1 MNEQINTRK
10 LRETVAVE
18 SIINCMPHLSEFE
31 RAAVRSL
38 PFVHRFSGRRSL
50 IMEEGE
56 RMNKLLVVCS
66 GWAMRQVTLAD
77 GRRQVLDFVLPG
89 DVVGLHIDSNQIA
102 TCDVVAL
109 TSVEI
114 AEIDFDQ
121 IARRTQSNPA
131 IGMGL
136 NIYFLREMTMLSD
149 QVLRLGRM
157 TAYERVCHM
166 LLEIYF
172 RQRDT
177 GRVEYDGSVAF
188 PITQTIAADALGLSV
203 VHVNRQVM
211 QLRREGL
218 VSLTRNSL
226 TVHDPATLQEI
237 CGYRPRALNAVPGY
251 LGLHAAE

>member
-10 LRETVAVE
+10 LRETAAVE
-18 SIINCMPHLSEFE
+18 SIINCMPHLSDLE
-31 RAAVRSL
+31 RQAVRSV
-38 PFVHRFSGRRSL
+38 PVVQRFRGRRSRIL
-50 IMEEGE
+50 REGE
-56 RMNKLLVVCS
+56 RLIKLLVICN

-89 DVVGLHIDSNQIA
+89 DVVGLHIDSNQVA

-109 TSVEI
+109 TSVEV
-114 AEIDFDQ
+114 AEIDFNQ
-121 IARRTQSNPA
+121 IAMRTHSNPA
-131 IGMGL
+131 IGVGL
-136 NIYFLREMTMLSD
+136 NIYFLREMAMLSD

-172 RQRDT
+172 RQRET
-177 GRVEYDGSVAF
+177 GRLDYDGSVPF
-188 PITQTIAADALGLSV
+188 PITQTVVADALGLSV

-218 VSLTRNSL
+218 VSLTRSAL
-226 TVHDPATLQEI
+226 TVHDPQAMQEI
-237 CGYRPRALNAVPGY
+237 SGYRPRNLNAVPGY